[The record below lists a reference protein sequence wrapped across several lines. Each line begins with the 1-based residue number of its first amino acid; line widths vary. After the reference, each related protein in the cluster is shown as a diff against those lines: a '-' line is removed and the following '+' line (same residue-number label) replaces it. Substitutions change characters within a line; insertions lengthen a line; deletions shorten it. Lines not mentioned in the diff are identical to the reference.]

1 MAKKTSPRHPKNG
14 SVAPMPPAS
23 NTGFEHLSVLPKGS
37 SVEPEPRRNGLSEPS
52 RKGGAATAKAEPSQ
66 KGGAAAAPR
75 CTSSEAAAKA
85 EPQAQS
91 AIAARMAQQP
101 TIAVRGSCSSPAAGS
116 GGAGAQAAPQQ
127 PCGQPLP

>member
-1 MAKKTSPRHPKNG
+1 MAKNTSPRHPKNG

-52 RKGGAATAKAEPSQ
+52 RKGGAAAAKAEPSQ

-75 CTSSEAAAKA
+75 RSSTEAAAKA
-85 EPQAQS
+85 EPSQAQS

-127 PCGQPLP
+127 PWPEP

>member
-1 MAKKTSPRHPKNG
+1 MAKNTSPRHPKNG

-37 SVEPEPRRNGLSEPS
+37 SVEPEPRRSGLSEPS
-52 RKGGAATAKAEPSQ
+52 RKGGAAAAKAEPSQ

-75 CTSSEAAAKA
+75 RSSTEAAAKA
-85 EPQAQS
+85 EPSQAQS

-116 GGAGAQAAPQQ
+116 GGAGPQAAPQQ
-127 PCGQPLP
+127 PWPEP

>member
-1 MAKKTSPRHPKNG
+1 MAKKTSPRYPNNG

-23 NTGFEHLSVLPKGS
+23 NTGFEHLSGLPKGS
-37 SVEPEPRRNGLSEPS
+37 SVEPEPRRNSLSEPS
-52 RKGGAATAKAEPSQ
+52 RKGGAAAAKAEPSQ
-66 KGGAAAAPR
+66 KGGA
-75 CTSSEAAAKA
+75 SLSEPSRKGGAAAAKA
-85 EPQAQS
+85 EPSQAQS

-127 PCGQPLP
+127 PWPEP

>member
-1 MAKKTSPRHPKNG
+1 MAKNTSPRHPKNG

-37 SVEPEPRRNGLSEPS
+37 SVEPEPRRSGLSEPS
-52 RKGGAATAKAEPSQ
+52 RKGGAAAAKAEPSQ
-66 KGGAAAAPR
+66 KGGAAAPR
-75 CTSSEAAAKA
+75 RSSTEAAAKA
-85 EPQAQS
+85 EPSQAQS

-116 GGAGAQAAPQQ
+116 GGAGPQAAPQQ
-127 PCGQPLP
+127 PWPEP